1 MSVKKIAV
9 YPGTFDPVTFG
20 HLDVIERAGKIF
32 DKVIVAVTDNVAKK
46 PLFSPAER
54 VELLK
59 KTTKNFDFVEIDSFQ
74 GLLVEYA
81 EKKNAKIILRGLR
94 ELSDFTFEFQSA
106 VINRKLDSEIESV
119 FIMTNPKY
127 FYLSSSVVKEIA
139 QFSGNVSNFVPSEVE
154 TALEKKLKKT

>member
-1 MSVKKIAV
+1 MAVKSIAI

-32 DKVIVAVTDNVAKK
+32 DKVIVAVTDNIAKK
-46 PLFSPAER
+46 PLFSAGER

-81 EKKNAKIILRGLR
+81 KKKNAKIILRGLR

-139 QFSGNVSNFVPSEVE
+139 QFGGNVSNFVPVEVE
-154 TALEKKLKKT
+154 KALEKKIKKG